1 MIDQTEISTA
11 GLALVDALLQGGQLQ
26 PENPTASPAVLAEAF
41 FLRSVGNWHSQRR
54 YYTLKDGVVQEV
66 ASQLTVT
73 FLPQGSPE
81 LVKLARLHELEDINQ
96 ISSGVITTWNSSHVG
111 ATPRPRRGRAIFGIS
126 GHLLYRDR
134 GFSTVK
140 PVVAQF
146 VMRDPNTMLLKTEFN
161 DSFFEEELKLIGSQ
175 YRTRQTIIS
184 RAGEEQMIGQYLEQ
198 RVEQF

>member
-11 GLALVDALLQGGQLQ
+11 GLALVDARLQGGPLQ
-26 PENPTASPAVLAEAF
+26 PVNPTASPAVLAEAF

-66 ASQLTVT
+66 VSQLTVT

-81 LVKLARLHELEDINQ
+81 LIKLAHLHELEDINQ
-96 ISSGVITTWNSSHVG
+96 ISSGVITTWNSSHVD
-111 ATPRPRRGRAIFGIS
+111 ATPRPSRGRSIFGIS

-146 VMRDPNTMLLKTEFN
+146 VMRDPNTMVLKTEYN